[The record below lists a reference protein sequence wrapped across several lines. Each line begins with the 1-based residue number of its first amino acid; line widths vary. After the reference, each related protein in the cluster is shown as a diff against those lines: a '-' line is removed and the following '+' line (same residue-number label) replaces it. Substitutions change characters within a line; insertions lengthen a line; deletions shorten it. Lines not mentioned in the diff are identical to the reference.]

1 MALHVYNL
9 QYLTIILFIMFCKIY
24 LSTGNN
30 AYYAICK
37 NNPFSC
43 GNITNVGYPFWGGNR
58 PQFCG
63 HRNIGL
69 NCRQT
74 GPTVGPFIYDM
85 GNTNGAE
92 SLSTRVV
99 SINTFSHT
107 MSLVQKPFSN
117 ETDISCQ
124 NLIRNETIFTLSHP
138 FKLTPTVVNISLF
151 FGCDSSVSNYSG
163 SLKVLTCNGV
173 NSTSNSAYYVDK
185 PEDVANIS
193 KLCST
198 RRVFPVLKSELDDLN
213 KGNVNL
219 TRVLNKG
226 FEVEYKADFDA
237 CSVCQNSG
245 GQCGSSDDNKTIF
258 TCYCPDGTYTPV
270 CHKQPVKKTLEYV
283 GSGIGGGI
291 LMFIAFLA
299 IWYRKCLKFGKAR
312 KVSLDHSESELGK
325 DGLYFGV
332 PLFSYKELEEATNSF
347 DHTRELGGG
356 AFGTVYYGNLK
367 DGREVAVKRLY
378 ERSFKRVE
386 QFMNEVQILTCLRH
400 QNLVSLYGCTS
411 CHSRELLLVYEYVSN
426 GTVADHLYGHKAN
439 SGQLTWDTRLKIAV
453 ETASAL
459 SYLHASDIIHR
470 DVKTNNILLDKNF
483 NVKVADF
490 GLSRLFPNDVTHVST
505 APQGTPGYLD
515 PEYHQCYQLTDK
527 SDVYSF
533 GVVLVELIS
542 SLRAVDMDRHN
553 YEINLSN
560 YAMNRIQKCAFADL
574 IDPQL
579 GFESDFKVRRMTTSV
594 AELAFQCL
602 QHYKDFRPSMDE
614 VLEVLTRI
622 QNFDYEALQIE
633 EMEKKDL
640 VQITNLLSPS
650 PTEDYGVKLLSNHQL
665 NRQSPTSVMNIGS
678 SSTISENTSK

>member
-1 MALHVYNL
+1 MVLRVY
-9 QYLTIILFIMFCKIY
+9 TITLFILLILLTTIR
-24 LSTGNN
+24 LSSANN
-30 AYYAICK
+30 AYYTVCS
-37 NNPFSC
+37 NTLFSC
-43 GNITNVGYPFWGGNR
+43 GSVKNVGYPFWGGNR

-63 HRNIGL
+63 RQNFGL
-69 NCRQT
+69 RCEN
-74 GPTVGPFIYDM
+74 GPTAGPSIHQL
-85 GNTNGAE
+85 GTTNGGD
-92 SLSTRVV
+92 SLRARVV
-99 SINTFSHT
+99 SINTSLHT
-107 MSLVQKPFSN
+107 MSLVQNPFSRDNSISCEKLIKN
-117 ETDISCQ
+117 ETVF
-124 NLIRNETIFTLSHP
+124 NLLKP
-138 FKLTPTVVNISLF
+138 FKLSPLVANISLF
-151 FGCDSSVSNYSG
+151 LSCRGSVANYSA
-163 SLKVLTCNGV
+163 SLKSLTCNGV
-173 NSTSNSAYYVDK
+173 NSTADTAYFVDK

-198 RRVFPVLKSELDDLN
+198 KRVFQVLKSELDELK
-213 KGNVNL
+213 KGKESL
-219 TRVLNKG
+219 TGVLKKG
-226 FEVEYKADFDA
+226 FEVEYTVDFDA
-237 CSVCQNSG
+237 CSACQNSG
-245 GQCGSSDDNKTIF
+245 GVCGSSDDNEKRF
-258 TCYCPDGTYTPV
+258 VCYCSDGTHTSQI
-270 CHKQPVKKTLEYV
+270 CHKTGKKTLKYV

-291 LMFIAFLA
+291 FVFIALLA
-299 IWYRKCLKFGKAR
+299 IWYRRCLKFGKAR
-312 KVSLDHSESELGK
+312 NKSLDRLESDLGK

-356 AFGTVYYGNLK
+356 GFGTVYYGKLK

-426 GTVADHLYGHKAN
+426 GTVADHLYGQKKY
-439 SGQLTWDTRLKIAV
+439 SDPLSWETRLKIAV

-574 IDPQL
+574 VDPQL
-579 GFESDFKVRRMTTSV
+579 GYESDFKVRRMTTSW
-594 AELAFQCL
+594 AELAFRL
-602 QHYKDFRPSMDE
+602 LRHYKDFRPSMDE
-614 VLEVLTRI
+614 VLEILTRI
-622 QNFDYEALQIE
+622 QSFDYEALQIE

-650 PTEDYGVKLLSNHQL
+650 
-665 NRQSPTSVMNIGS
+665 I
-678 SSTISENTSK
+678 

>member
-1 MALHVYNL
+1 
-9 QYLTIILFIMFCKIY
+9 
-24 LSTGNN
+24 N
-30 AYYAICK
+30 AYYTICK
-37 NNPFSC
+37 NTLFSC
-43 GNITNVGYPFWGGNR
+43 GNVPNVGYPFWGGDR

-63 HRNIGL
+63 HQDFGL
-69 NCRQT
+69 TCQN
-74 GPTVGPFIYDM
+74 GPTVGPFIYRM
-85 GNTNGAE
+85 GTTSGKE
-92 SLSTRVV
+92 SVSARVV
-99 SINTFSHT
+99 SINTSSHT
-107 MSLVQKPFSN
+107 MSLVQNPFCYN
-117 ETDISCQ
+117 VTPISCQ
-124 NLIRNETIFTLSHP
+124 SLVRNETITKLSQP
-138 FKLTPTVVNISLF
+138 FKFSRLVANISLLLSC
-151 FGCDSSVSNYSG
+151 GASVANYS
-163 SLKVLTCNGV
+163 SHLKFMTCDGAN
-173 NSTSNSAYYVDK
+173 TAMDSAYYVDK
-185 PEDVANIS
+185 QEDVGNIS

-198 RRVFPVLKSELDDLN
+198 TRVFPVLKSELDDLN
-213 KGNVNL
+213 KGNVSL
-219 TRVLNKG
+219 TSVLNKG
-226 FEVEYKADFDA
+226 FEVEYTLDFDV

-245 GQCGSSDDNKTIF
+245 GVCGSSNDNEMRF
-258 TCYCPDGTYTPV
+258 SCYCSDETRTSLV
-270 CHKQPVKKTLEYV
+270 CRKKGKKTLLKYV
-283 GSGIGGGI
+283 VSGIGGSI
-291 LMFIAFLA
+291 LVFVAFLVF
-299 IWYRKCLKFGKAR
+299 WYHKCLKLGKAR
-312 KVSLDHSESELGK
+312 NLSLDRCESELGK

-356 AFGTVYYGNLK
+356 GFGTVYYGKLK
-367 DGREVAVKRLY
+367 DRREVAVKRLY

-411 CHSRELLLVYEYVSN
+411 SHSRELLLVYEYVSN

-439 SGQLTWDTRLKIAV
+439 SGPLSWDTRLKIAV
-453 ETASAL
+453 ETATAL

-515 PEYHQCYQLTDK
+515 PEYYQCYQLTDK

-533 GVVLVELIS
+533 GVVLIELIS
-542 SLRAVDMDRHN
+542 SLRAVDMDRDN

-560 YAMNRIQKCAFADL
+560 YAMNRIQRCAFADL
-574 IDPQL
+574 VDPQL
-579 GFESDFKVRRMTTSV
+579 GFESNFEVRRMTTSV

-622 QNFDYEALQIE
+622 QNFDYEALQIAE
-633 EMEKKDL
+633 IEKKDL

-650 PTEDYGVKLLSNHQL
+650 TTEDYGVKLLNNHQL
-665 NRQSPTSVMNIGS
+665 NRQSPTSVMNIVS
-678 SSTISENTSK
+678 SSTISESTSS